1 MCWGWVGC
9 APRPLLPAHTAPHSR
24 SLLPA
29 HGCSLIALP
38 SGMPCSCPVAVCWR
52 CWRVLTPPCCPV
64 WLLLA
69 AVPGAGA
76 VPLPT
81 PLTAHR
87 RVWTRRRLMFTL
99 SGAPC
104 SLTGVGPRFGE
115 EEGGLL
121 RGLRLFA
128 VDVIMRVG
136 LSRAHPS
143 WAHACSPHGLT
154 CARRHALTRRGAGA
168 HLTCLLVCWC
178 TSMAHVDVFTHLVV
192 AAAAALDTS
201 HSGTGPGRA
210 GREGEERA
218 GCFLPLAF
226 PRQAA

>member
-1 MCWGWVGC
+1 MVV
-9 APRPLLPAHTAPHSR
+9 PS
-24 SLLPA
+24 
-29 HGCSLIALP
+29 LP
-38 SGMPCSCPVAVCWR
+38 SSPRAHALWNALECPAAVLWPCSCYTQR
-52 CWRVLTPPCCPV
+52 WRVLTPPCCPV
-64 WLLLA
+64 WLVLA

-76 VPLPT
+76 VPPPT
-81 PLTAHR
+81 LLAARR
-87 RVWTRRRLMFTL
+87 RVWTRRWLVFTL

-104 SLTGVGPRFGE
+104 SLTGVGTRLGE

-121 RGLRLFA
+121 WGLCLFA
-128 VDVIMRVG
+128 VDIIMRVG

-143 WAHACSPHGLT
+143 WAHACSPRGLT

-192 AAAAALDTS
+192 AAAAALGTS

-226 PRQAA
+226 PRQAAQV